1 MLRCDEL
8 RNRICCNRHLTT
20 CAIGL
25 ILLSLIP
32 QISVL
37 SMVCGAWEVESSAQ
51 TIPPGEK
58 QFVRIGVLSLF
69 RPTELRLR
77 SAEGSEIVVDLDG
90 RVRSLRG
97 EEQAVIRASGDRV
110 QLTIGTV
117 RMRGTSLRAYA
128 PFGPRAA
135 DSTYFWLGVP
145 GKLRRRYTGTLE
157 IRLRGQ
163 TLEAIVTMPLETAV
177 ASIVQAESAPGAG
190 MEALKAQAVAAR
202 SFLVARQTPHTDFDF
217 CDTTHCQFLR
227 SPPVSGSPAD
237 EATEATRSLI
247 LIWHDDAAA
256 QDRTLAAMYSRSCGG
271 QTRALREIGVSSSG
285 YPYYAVRCAYCT
297 RHPEIWQREAKSAVR
312 TEQDRLAFNRIH
324 GWGAIPSLAANTASN
339 HFASDTQISGRGIGH
354 GLGLCQLGAADMAR
368 HGSDFAT
375 ILMHYYPNTRI
386 TTILAR

>member
-1 MLRCDEL
+1 MLRPDKL
-8 RNRICCNRHLTT
+8 WNRIYCNRRFP

-25 ILLSLIP
+25 IGLIV
-32 QISVL
+32 VL
-37 SMVCGAWEVESSAQ
+37 VIVWGASEVESSAQ
-51 TIPPGEK
+51 TIAPGEK
-58 QFVRIGVLSLF
+58 QSVRIGVLSLF

-77 SAEGSEIVVDLDG
+77 SDQGSEIVVDLDG
-90 RVRSLRG
+90 HIWSLRG
-97 EEQAVIRASGDRV
+97 EDQAVIRVSTSSSRV

-117 RMRGTSLRAYA
+117 RMRGTSVRAYA
-128 PFGPRAA
+128 PLGSGTG
-135 DSTYFWLGVP
+135 DSNYFWLEVP
-145 GKLRRRYTGTLE
+145 GKLRRRYVGALE

-177 ASIVQAESAPGAG
+177 ASIVQAESPPGAG
-190 MEALKAQAVAAR
+190 IEALKAQAVAAR
-202 SFLVARQTPHTDFDF
+202 SFLVARQTSHTDFDF

-227 SPPVSGSPAD
+227 SPPAAGSLAA

-247 LIWHDDAAA
+247 LTWHDDAAA
-256 QDRTLAAMYSRSCGG
+256 QDRALAAMYARSCGG
-271 QTRALREIGVSSSG
+271 QTRTLRDIGVPSSG

-324 GWGAIPSLAANTASN
+324 GWGAIPSLTASATSN
-339 HFASDTQISGRGIGH
+339 RLTSDTQQITGRGTGH

-375 ILMHYYPNTRI
+375 ILTHYYPNTRL
-386 TTILAR
+386 TTILAH